1 VFDLDC
7 QARSKH
13 SGLQVPIV
21 KIFQKFESKWTR
33 NRHNSSGFRKIYF
46 KNLDTIKF
54 RFINEYGEVELD
66 ENFFLFAIKMHHK
79 NKKNDLT

>member
-1 VFDLDC
+1 MD
-7 QARSKH
+7 
-13 SGLQVPIV
+13 
-21 KIFQKFESKWTR
+21 QKK
-33 NRHNSSGFRKIYF
+33 YF